1 LVLGIAAF
9 NIITGINKRQRLAEQ
24 EFANLVNLSS
34 AAGTLGEPFKETL
47 RETLK
52 GSQTL
57 QAVIFS
63 SPLGEETFEKEPGR
77 AIAWVGGT
85 PRFKAALGLS
95 KEPFFRPV
103 DLDGIRN
110 ANIRAVFSY
119 LGDEGLVA
127 TLKYSLVAVLSALA
141 IACFTLI
148 TEYIREQGG
157 IPVKAGEEESPP
169 NPPVREQPAAEA
181 APETAP
187 APETGWKIPPV
198 DKSAYGLYSPH
209 GIGWEFHAPDR
220 LSAELRRCAAE
231 NQDLV
236 YVTLEFQSTGEI
248 NELMF
253 NQFTGGVLN
262 YFTHRDL
269 IFQKGEWGISVI
281 IPHTDLAQGF
291 KKATAFHTRLM
302 HSLSRDFQDTR
313 FCIGL
318 SSRAGRLVEVERL
331 IFESEKALEKA
342 REDPASPVVAFKIDP
357 EKYQSFMASKNKKRP

>member
-1 LVLGIAAF
+1 LVLGIAAY
-9 NIITGINKRQRLAEQ
+9 NIITGINRRQRLAEQ
-24 EFANLVNLSS
+24 EFANLVNVST
-34 AAGTLGEPFKETL
+34 ATGTLGESFKEAIQDTL
-47 RETLK
+47 L

-63 SPLGEETFEKEPGR
+63 SPLGEETFEKEPGQ
-77 AIAWVGGT
+77 AIIWVGGE
-85 PRFKAALGLS
+85 PRFKASLGLS
-95 KEPFFRPV
+95 KEPFFRPI

-127 TLKYSLVAVLSALA
+127 TLKYSLIAVLSALA
-141 IACFTLI
+141 IACFALI
-148 TEYIREQGG
+148 TEYIRDQGG
-157 IPVKAGEEESPP
+157 IPAITGKYQEPP
-169 NPPVREQPAAEA
+169 ARPPVREK
-181 APETAP
+181 PEEEFTP
-187 APETGWKIPPV
+187 GTGGKIPPV

-209 GIGWEFHAPDR
+209 GIGWEFHAIDR
-220 LSAELRRCAAE
+220 LSAELRRCAAD

-236 YVTLEFQSTGEI
+236 LITMEFQSTGEI
-248 NELMF
+248 DDLMF

-262 YFTHRDL
+262 YFTQRDL
-269 IFQKGEWGISVI
+269 IFQKGERGISVI
-281 IPHTDLAQGF
+281 IPHNNLAQGF
-291 KKATAFHTRLM
+291 KKATALHTRLM
-302 HSLSRDFQDTR
+302 HSLSRDFQDTH

-357 EKYQSFMASKNKKRP
+357 EKYRSFMASKNKKHP